1 LHHAVPP
8 VEGSKLGSVNIDGK
22 GLKGDRGKTGLQLS
36 SLLREVPPRPRGA
49 PVADQ

>member
-22 GLKGDRGKTGLQLS
+22 GLKGDGEI
-36 SLLREVPPRPRGA
+36 REENIN
-49 PVADQ
+49 

>member
-22 GLKGDRGKTGLQLS
+22 GLKGDGGEMCQRIFENYEFDEYLNVFQFNS
-36 SLLREVPPRPRGA
+36 
-49 PVADQ
+49 